1 MLGRVQQVPV
11 VQDVLLGGVHLGLDC
26 GLVWSYLA
34 AQQDWWAGAT
44 LAAYSLPGTLGIGL
58 TNNRAESSP
67 SHQLSCFIVDLCC
80 RAVDLLLQ
88 RGAGRSHRAGVSLL
102 ECRLRSG
109 LLPGLS
115 NCM

>member
-1 MLGRVQQVPV
+1 MLGPVEQVPAA

-44 LAAYSLPGTLGIGL
+44 LAAYSLPGTLGIGP
-58 TNNRAESSP
+58 TNNQAESAKLLDS
-67 SHQLSCFIVDLCC
+67 ITVVLCC

-88 RGAGRSHRAGVSLL
+88 RGAGRGLCAGVCLL

-115 NCM
+115 PCM